1 MSQDENIVKAV
12 EESAEPA
19 QVILGEDGKPLSKKA
34 LKKLQKEQEKQRK
47 KEERALQL
55 EAEREARE
63 KKAAA
68 EDTAKDNYGKLPLIQ
83 SRDSDR
89 TGEKRAKFVDLD
101 EAKDSDKE
109 VLFRARIHNT
119 RQQGATLAFLTLRQ
133 QASLIQGLVKANKE
147 GTISKN
153 MVKWAGSLNL
163 ESIVLVRGIVKK
175 VDEPIKSA
183 TCLLYTSRCV

>member
-89 TGEKRAKFVDLD
+89 TGQKRVKFVDLD

-109 VLFRARIHNT
+109 VLFRARVHNT

-133 QASLIQGLVKANKE
+133 QASLIQRSSKGQQGRYHQQKHGQMGWFIEFGVHCPCQRYCQE
-147 GTISKN
+147 G
-153 MVKWAGSLNL
+153 
-163 ESIVLVRGIVKK
+163 R
-175 VDEPIKSA
+175 
-183 TCLLYTSRCV
+183 

>member
-68 EDTAKDNYGKLPLIQ
+68 EDTAKDNYGKLPLIDPR
-83 SRDSDR
+83 SSK
-89 TGEKRAKFVDLD
+89 G
-101 EAKDSDKE
+101 
-109 VLFRARIHNT
+109 
-119 RQQGATLAFLTLRQ
+119 QQGRYHQ
-133 QASLIQGLVKANKE
+133 QKHGQMGWFIEFGVHCPCQRYCQE
-147 GTISKN
+147 G
-153 MVKWAGSLNL
+153 
-163 ESIVLVRGIVKK
+163 R
-175 VDEPIKSA
+175 
-183 TCLLYTSRCV
+183 